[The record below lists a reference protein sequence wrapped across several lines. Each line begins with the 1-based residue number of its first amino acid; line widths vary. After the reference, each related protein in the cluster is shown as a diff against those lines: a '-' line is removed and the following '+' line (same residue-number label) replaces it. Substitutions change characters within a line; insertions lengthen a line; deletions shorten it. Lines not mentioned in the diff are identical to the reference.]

1 MARYEVIAS
10 AQVDRRQSTSDY
22 FTMAKLSG
30 RLDRGM
36 HLQPGRET
44 CPTAGSPS
52 ILRHKF
58 SPRKQDEAALMA
70 NRTLAQL
77 GIPATQVVQ
86 VDLLRLSRKGRTL
99 VRSWTGPGN
108 PPGPDPSGDREP
120 RNPLPAPPHLNASL
134 ELPTD

>member
-1 MARYEVIAS
+1 MARYEVIAR
-10 AQVDRRQSTSDY
+10 AQLDRRQSTSDY
-22 FTMAKLSG
+22 FTMAHLSG

-36 HLQPGRET
+36 HLRRVEELPDGRV
-44 CPTAGSPS
+44 A
-52 ILRHKF
+52 LVLQHKF

-77 GIPATQVVQ
+77 GIPAAQVSQ

-99 VRSWTGPGN
+99 VRSWIGPAN

-134 ELPTD
+134 ELPSN

>member
-1 MARYEVIAS
+1 MARYEVIAR

-22 FTMAKLSG
+22 FTMAHLSG

-36 HLQPGRET
+36 HLQRVEELPDGRV
-44 CPTAGSPS
+44 A
-52 ILRHKF
+52 LVLQHKF

-77 GIPATQVVQ
+77 GVPAAQVFQ
-86 VDLLRLSRKGRTL
+86 LDLLRLSRKRRTL
-99 VRSWTGPGN
+99 VRSWIGPGN
-108 PPGPDPSGDREP
+108 PPGPDSSGDREP

-134 ELPTD
+134 ELPSN